1 MKNSSAKSYGA
12 LVCAALVATCLPAI
26 ARDAGGDRQSIGT
39 VNRIDR
45 LTRVLRIQRYGATLP
60 LTLTWNG
67 RTTFMDGTQPA
78 SAGRLSTGALISFWY
93 HTPLIGKPVA
103 SKIVIEHTA
112 AAPSQQGRRR
122 R

>member
-1 MKNSSAKSYGA
+1 MNNSSVKSCGA
-12 LVCAALVATCLPAI
+12 LICAALFATCLPVF
-26 ARDAGGDRQSIGT
+26 ARDTGGDRQSIGT

-45 LTRVLRIQRYGATLP
+45 RTRVLRIQRYGATLP

-67 RTTFMDGTQPA
+67 RTAFMDGTQPA

-93 HTPLIGKPVA
+93 HTPLIGKPIA
-103 SKIVIEHTA
+103 SKIVIEHA
-112 AAPSQQGRRR
+112 AADASQQGRRR